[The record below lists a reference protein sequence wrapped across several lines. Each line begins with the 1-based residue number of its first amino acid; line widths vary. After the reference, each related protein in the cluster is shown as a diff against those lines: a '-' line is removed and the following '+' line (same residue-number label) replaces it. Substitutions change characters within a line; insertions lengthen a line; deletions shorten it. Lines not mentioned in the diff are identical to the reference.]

1 MFSARTSAVV
11 FKALVSTS
19 FSINPI
25 SSSLVN
31 PANSLSLGW
40 QVTFLA
46 MLKPEVNESKETEE
60 TPVINVFATTLSV
73 KVLMHYK
80 SLLKIHQT
88 E

>member
-1 MFSARTSAVV
+1 MFSAIASAVE
-11 FKALVSTS
+11 FKALVSTN

-25 SSSLVN
+25 SSSLVK
-31 PANSLSLGW
+31 PANSFNLGS

-73 KVLMHYK
+73 KVLMH
-80 SLLKIHQT
+80 L
-88 E
+88 

>member
-1 MFSARTSAVV
+1 MFSAKASAVV
-11 FKALVSTS
+11 PKALVSTS

-73 KVLMHYK
+73 KVLMH
-80 SLLKIHQT
+80 L
-88 E
+88 